1 MDIRDT
7 TPKELQAAQIAHVL
21 ARAVR
26 DGEARAVDV
35 RRILRHE
42 QRTRQVGLKLS
53 IPARSKGAQAAI
65 DEYAPD
71 PPPNNNSDDALHAD
85 HVYPFDPQL
94 FFEVTTLDGWVST
107 LARLD
112 MVVCVTAA
120 ENYRLIAIENGG
132 TTGPDK
138 YVTADI
144 EFVRGPLPWD
154 L

>member
-1 MDIRDT
+1 M
-7 TPKELQAAQIAHVL
+7 TPVQKQAAQIAHVL

-26 DGEARAVDV
+26 DGEAREVDV

-42 QRTRQVGLKLS
+42 QRRREVGRKLN
-53 IPARSKGAQAAI
+53 IPARSKGAQLVIEA
-65 DEYAPD
+65 YAPD

-85 HVYPFDPQL
+85 HVYPLTVDL
-94 FFEVTTLDGWVST
+94 LHNVTTLDGWIAE

-112 MVVCVTAA
+112 AVVCVTAA
-120 ENYRLIAIENGG
+120 ENYRLGALEKNG

-138 YVTADI
+138 YDAAGI

-154 L
+154 